1 MSSSE
6 ILQELESLKNE
17 KTKIEH
23 KISLLEAQLKDINLQ
38 KQVSASSNGSSP
50 YATNG
55 LEPHMI
61 HRYSRHLVLP
71 SFGVQER
78 FQGYGYG
85 GVGRRCVEMGVLV
98 VSRLFVWEEE
108 LVRQL
113 LDRLASVNLSLEE
126 DRWVWGI
133 G

>member
-1 MSSSE
+1 MSSSASE

-50 YATNG
+50 YPTNG

-71 SFGVQER
+71 SFGVQ
-78 FQGYGYG
+78 GTY
-85 GVGRRCVEMGVLV
+85 
-98 VSRLFVWEEE
+98 S
-108 LVRQL
+108 
-113 LDRLASVNLSLEE
+113 
-126 DRWVWGI
+126 
-133 G
+133 

>member
-1 MSSSE
+1 LLVTHKQSQQHSGIVFSSSTQHNSLKIELMSSASE

-50 YATNG
+50 YPTNG

-71 SFGVQER
+71 AFGVQ
-78 FQGYGYG
+78 GTY
-85 GVGRRCVEMGVLV
+85 
-98 VSRLFVWEEE
+98 S
-108 LVRQL
+108 
-113 LDRLASVNLSLEE
+113 
-126 DRWVWGI
+126 
-133 G
+133 

>member
-1 MSSSE
+1 VHRTGRRLVRIENPNPNQTLVLLVTHKQSQQHSGIVFSSSTQHNSLKIESMSSASE

-50 YATNG
+50 YPTNG

-71 SFGVQER
+71 SFGVQ
-78 FQGYGYG
+78 GTY
-85 GVGRRCVEMGVLV
+85 
-98 VSRLFVWEEE
+98 S
-108 LVRQL
+108 
-113 LDRLASVNLSLEE
+113 
-126 DRWVWGI
+126 
-133 G
+133 